1 MKQQVVS
8 WKNLR
13 RPNPTKSI
21 QLDSTL
27 LQSTRPCLPIAETIS
42 IDLNRHNANAHR
54 LSIHVI
60 FSTNGDRSQFKIVC
74 VKVKRFAHFSLPK
87 RHCRTVCLRYALELL
102 LLLLLFKLFGYLP
115 FQIPYHP
122 MDTCSLRFYWSKR
135 IARTFLFC
143 DAFVFIHKFLFR
155 LHNFFLRIFCE
166 SFLCLKIKFSQNR
179 HKDYSRRFDLK

>member
-1 MKQQVVS
+1 MEKFEAPES
-8 WKNLR
+8 NKI
-13 RPNPTKSI
+13 NPV
-21 QLDSTL
+21 DSTL

-42 IDLNRHNANAHR
+42 IDLNRQNANTHS

-115 FQIPYHP
+115 FQ
-122 MDTCSLRFYWSKR
+122 F
-135 IARTFLFC
+135 RTIQWIHVAFVFIDQNELHAIFIC
-143 DAFVFIHKFLFR
+143 DAFVSIHTFLFR
-155 LHNFFLRIFCE
+155 LLN
-166 SFLCLKIKFSQNR
+166 FLCVNFVS
-179 HKDYSRRFDLK
+179 DFYV